1 MTDLPAFPSGDQPM
15 SDQDDALPIPPVAA
29 EPKPMGRRGVFGAV
43 AATIAAGAIASRA
56 AAQEEKGPEPG
67 QPGGPPLP
75 TTSRSGFPI
84 VALPTYSSG
93 LMDVINLHEF
103 EGVAKRKVSELA
115 YNYIRAGAGD
125 DLTIKANL
133 AAFGDY
139 WVRRKIMLDVSHV
152 DTSIELLGHT
162 QEHPIL
168 LGPVGLRRLM
178 HPDGDRLTILAA
190 HQSKAI
196 LIGPRTDLIADH
208 TKRNLMPRWWGFAL
222 GHKTKEDARTWAKKN
237 EDLGASA
244 LCIGLDYPYT
254 GLRDLP
260 SRDHWQ
266 TDWMGNKPDY
276 SRGAG
281 MVTFQAGMIW
291 PYFPNM
297 NWEWF
302 DWVRGATTLPIVAKG
317 ITTGEDAKRAVQA
330 GVSAIAVSNHGGRTL
345 DGANA
350 TLHALPEVV
359 DAVGG
364 KVPVIVDGGVRR
376 GGDVLKAMALG
387 ARAVTI
393 GRPYLWALAGFGQEG
408 VQRSIELLQG
418 ELRIALGLS
427 GAETPA
433 KIDRSF
439 VREAWKPYTPH
450 KSSRA

>member
-1 MTDLPAFPSGDQPM
+1 MTDDLHPTTGGEQPM
-15 SDQDDALPIPPVAA
+15 SDISDEQPAAPMLARRDLWTAAAGVAA
-29 EPKPMGRRGVFGAV
+29 VS
-43 AATIAAGAIASRA
+43 AIASRA
-56 AAQEEKGPEPG
+56 SAQEKESGAAPG

-75 TTSRSGFPI
+75 AVSRSGFP
-84 VALPTYSSG
+84 VVGLPVYSEE
-93 LMDVINLHEF
+93 LMNVVNLHEF
-103 EGVAKRKVSELA
+103 EAIAKRRISELA

-133 AAFGDY
+133 AAYGDY
-139 WVRRKIMLDVSHV
+139 WIRRKVMLDVSHV
-152 DTSIELLGHT
+152 DTSIDLLGNR

-178 HPDGDRLTILAA
+178 HPEGDKLTILAA
-190 HQSKAI
+190 HKSKAI
-196 LIGPRTDLIADH
+196 LIGPRADLVPEY
-208 TKRNLMPRWWGFAL
+208 TQQNLMPRWWGFAL

-237 EDLGASA
+237 EDAGASA

-266 TDWMGNKPDY
+266 TDWMTRPDF
-276 SRGAG
+276 SRGDG

-302 DWVRGATTLPIVAKG
+302 DWVRGASALPIVAKG

-330 GVSAIAVSNHGGRTL
+330 GASAICVSNHGGRTL
-345 DGANA
+345 DGAIP

-364 KVPVIVDGGVRR
+364 KVPVITDGGIRR
-376 GGDVLKAMALG
+376 GGDVIKAMALG

-393 GRPYLWALAGFGQEG
+393 GRPYLWALAAFGQDG
-408 VQRSIELLQG
+408 VQRSVELLQG

-427 GAETPA
+427 GGETPA

-439 VREAWKPYTPH
+439 VRRAWEPYTPP
-450 KSSRA
+450 KPKRA